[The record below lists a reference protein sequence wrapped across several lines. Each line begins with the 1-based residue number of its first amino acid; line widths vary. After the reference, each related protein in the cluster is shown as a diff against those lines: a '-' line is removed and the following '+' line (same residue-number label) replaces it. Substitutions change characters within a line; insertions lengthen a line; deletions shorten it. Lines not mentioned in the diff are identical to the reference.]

1 MASTNETV
9 GINRTYKDRLF
20 RLRFGSEEYKED
32 MLSLY
37 NALNGTNYNNT
48 EDIRITTLD
57 DVIYMK
63 MKNDISILLDSN
75 MVLWEQQSS
84 INPNMPARG
93 LMYYAN
99 LLSQYIK
106 TERYGIYNK
115 KLIPI
120 PTPQYVVFYN
130 GTEEYDAR
138 VKLRLSDAFIN
149 KDDSGDFEW
158 TAMVYNLNTGK
169 NDELLE
175 KCRPLKEYMIFIN
188 KVREYSDDKG
198 IDIKTAIT
206 KAIDYCIEENI
217 MREFLIK
224 HKAEVFSVCI
234 TEFDEKIYEAEL
246 REEAR
251 EEGRTL
257 GLEEGRTLGLEEG
270 RNLGREEGRI
280 LERIEMYKEENYSD
294 MDIMKKIVLRFGI
307 TLQEAQEYLD
317 KYYEETDKNNQ

>member
-1 MASTNETV
+1 
-9 GINRTYKDRLF
+9 
-20 RLRFGSEEYKED
+20 
-32 MLSLY
+32 
-37 NALNGTNYNNT
+37 
-48 EDIRITTLD
+48 
-57 DVIYMK
+57 
-63 MKNDISILLDSN
+63 
-75 MVLWEQQSS
+75 
-84 INPNMPARG
+84 MPARG

-130 GTEEYDAR
+130 GTEEYEAR

-175 KCRPLKEYMIFIN
+175 RCRPLKEYMIFIN

-198 IDIKTAIT
+198 VDIKTAIT

-251 EEGRTL
+251 EEGR
-257 GLEEGRTLGLEEG
+257 
-270 RNLGREEGRI
+270 EEGRI
-280 LERIEMYKEENYSD
+280 LERIEMYKEDNYSD
-294 MDIMKKIVLRFGI
+294 MDIMKKLILRFDI
-307 TLQEAQEYLD
+307 TLPKAQEYLD

>member
-1 MASTNETV
+1 
-9 GINRTYKDRLF
+9 
-20 RLRFGSEEYKED
+20 
-32 MLSLY
+32 
-37 NALNGTNYNNT
+37 
-48 EDIRITTLD
+48 
-57 DVIYMK
+57 
-63 MKNDISILLDSN
+63 
-75 MVLWEQQSS
+75 
-84 INPNMPARG
+84 
-93 LMYYAN
+93 
-99 LLSQYIK
+99 
-106 TERYGIYNK
+106 
-115 KLIPI
+115 
-120 PTPQYVVFYN
+120 
-130 GTEEYDAR
+130 
-138 VKLRLSDAFIN
+138 
-149 KDDSGDFEW
+149 
-158 TAMVYNLNTGK
+158 MVYNLNTGK

-175 KCRPLKEYMIFIN
+175 RCRPLKEYMIFIN

-280 LERIEMYKEENYSD
+280 LERIEMYKEDNYSD
-294 MDIMKKIVLRFGI
+294 MDIMKKLILRFDI

-317 KYYEETDKNNQ
+317 KYYEGIDKSNQ

>member
-1 MASTNETV
+1 
-9 GINRTYKDRLF
+9 
-20 RLRFGSEEYKED
+20 
-32 MLSLY
+32 
-37 NALNGTNYNNT
+37 
-48 EDIRITTLD
+48 
-57 DVIYMK
+57 
-63 MKNDISILLDSN
+63 
-75 MVLWEQQSS
+75 
-84 INPNMPARG
+84 
-93 LMYYAN
+93 
-99 LLSQYIK
+99 
-106 TERYGIYNK
+106 
-115 KLIPI
+115 
-120 PTPQYVVFYN
+120 
-130 GTEEYDAR
+130 
-138 VKLRLSDAFIN
+138 
-149 KDDSGDFEW
+149 
-158 TAMVYNLNTGK
+158 MVYNLNTGK

-206 KAIDYCIEENI
+206 NAIDYCIEENI

-251 EEGRTL
+251 EEGR
-257 GLEEGRTLGLEEG
+257 
-270 RNLGREEGRI
+270 I

-307 TLQEAQEYLD
+307 ALQEAQEYLD

>member
-32 MLSLY
+32 MLILY
-37 NALNGTNYNNT
+37 NALNGTSYNNAD
-48 EDIRITTLD
+48 DIKITTLD

-93 LMYYAN
+93 LMYYGN

-115 KLIPI
+115 RLIPI

-130 GTEEYDAR
+130 GTEEYDAK

-149 KDDSGDFEW
+149 KNDSGDFEW
-158 TAMVYNLNTGK
+158 TAMVYNLNPGK

-188 KVREYSDDKG
+188 KVREYSEDDDT
-198 IDIKTAIT
+198 DIKAAVTQAV
-206 KAIDYCIEENI
+206 DYCIDKNI
-217 MREFLIK
+217 MSDFLIK
-224 HKAEVFSVCI
+224 HKAEVVSVCI

-246 REEAR
+246 RRESR
-251 EEGRTL
+251 EEGRA
-257 GLEEGRTLGLEEG
+257 EGIKV
-270 RNLGREEGRI
+270 GREEGIIIGTIGMGKDIGLSDDDI
-280 LERIEMYKEENYSD
+280 LAKIS
-294 MDIMKKIVLRFGI
+294 KKFVL
-307 TLQEAQEYLD
+307 TSEEAQKYMKLYYD
-317 KYYEETDKNNQ
+317 KEQNSILN

>member
-1 MASTNETV
+1 
-9 GINRTYKDRLF
+9 
-20 RLRFGSEEYKED
+20 
-32 MLSLY
+32 
-37 NALNGTNYNNT
+37 
-48 EDIRITTLD
+48 
-57 DVIYMK
+57 
-63 MKNDISILLDSN
+63 
-75 MVLWEQQSS
+75 
-84 INPNMPARG
+84 
-93 LMYYAN
+93 MYYAN

-130 GTEEYDAR
+130 GTEEYEAR

-198 IDIKTAIT
+198 VDIKTAIT
-206 KAIDYCIEENI
+206 NAIDYCIEENI

-251 EEGRTL
+251 EEGREEERIKNILTMISILRGL
-257 GLEEGRTLGLEEG
+257 GLDDSTIAQQISEKFELTPLEID
-270 RNLGREEGRI
+270 R
-280 LERIEMYKEENYSD
+280 YFDK
-294 MDIMKKIVLRFGI
+294 
-307 TLQEAQEYLD
+307 LD
-317 KYYEETDKNNQ
+317 KINL